1 MKETQKFV
9 VKVNDEET
17 ARQRAIGWYAH
28 KPNLTVDEVKPYQH
42 GGYQVTISYDIE
54 EKRK

>member
-17 ARQRAIGWYAH
+17 ARRRAIGWYAH

-54 EKRK
+54 KKKK

>member
-1 MKETQKFV
+1 MRETQKFV
-9 VKVNDEET
+9 IKVNDEEI

-28 KPNLTVDEVKPYQH
+28 KPNLSVDEVKPYQP

-54 EKRK
+54 KKKK